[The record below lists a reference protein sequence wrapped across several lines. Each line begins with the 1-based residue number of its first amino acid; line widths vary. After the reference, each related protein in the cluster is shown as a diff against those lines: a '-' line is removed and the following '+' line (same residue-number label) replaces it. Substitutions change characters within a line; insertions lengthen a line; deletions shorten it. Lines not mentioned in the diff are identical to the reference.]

1 MLELGIIRPSSSP
14 WASPLYMVPKSTPGD
29 WRPCGDYRA
38 LNRVTTP
45 DRYPTKH
52 TLDITTSLPGST
64 IFSKIDLGFTRWAEA
79 IPIVDIPTET
89 GASAFLYNWV
99 ARFGVP
105 STITTDR
112 GRQFESAL
120 FTSITQLIAATR
132 IRTTAY
138 HPMSNGMVERF
149 HPQLKAAL
157 TATEEHS
164 WVEALPLV
172 LLGIRSTLKADIG
185 CSAAELVYGTTL
197 RLPGEFFVHGP
208 DETPTAS
215 RGYALRLRDM
225 MSKHRAVLTRY
236 PGTRAVHVD
245 PRLTSCPYVFVRREA
260 VRRPLQPPY
269 DGPFKVIRRGD
280 KHVSIN
286 KCGRQEV
293 VSLDRVKP
301 THMDS
306 DAAAVSP
313 PREPPPSP
321 GPPAAAQ
328 APEVLT

>member
-1 MLELGIIRPSSSP
+1 M
-14 WASPLYMVPKSTPGD
+14 
-29 WRPCGDYRA
+29 
-38 LNRVTTP
+38 
-45 DRYPTKH
+45 
-52 TLDITTSLPGST
+52 
-64 IFSKIDLGFTRWAEA
+64 
-79 IPIVDIPTET
+79 
-89 GASAFLYNWV
+89 
-99 ARFGVP
+99 
-105 STITTDR
+105 
-112 GRQFESAL
+112 
-120 FTSITQLIAATR
+120 
-132 IRTTAY
+132 AY
-138 HPMSNGMVERF
+138 HPMRNGMVERF
-149 HPQLKAAL
+149 HPQLKAVL
-157 TATEEHS
+157 TVTEEHS

-172 LLGIRSTLKADIG
+172 LLGIRPTLKADIG

-215 RGYALRLRDM
+215 SGYALRLRDM
-225 MSKHRAVLTRY
+225 MSKHRAVLPRY

-245 PRLTSCPYVFVRREA
+245 PRLTSCPYVVRRDG

-280 KHVSIN
+280 KHVSID
-286 KCGRQEV
+286 KCGLQEV

-313 PREPPPSP
+313 PRESPPSP

-328 APEVLT
+328 APEVLTRRTKSGRCSRAPTRLDL